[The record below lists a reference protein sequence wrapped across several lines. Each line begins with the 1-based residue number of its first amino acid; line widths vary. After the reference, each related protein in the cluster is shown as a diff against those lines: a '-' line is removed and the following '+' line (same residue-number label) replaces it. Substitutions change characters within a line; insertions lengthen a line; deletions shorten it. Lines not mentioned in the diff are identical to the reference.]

1 MINVKRNHFDVSN
14 CWMKQSLMAA
24 VSVV

>member
-1 MINVKRNHFDVSN
+1 MINVKRNDFDVSN